1 MSSRKPPGGRQS
13 CELKPPLPVRFVS
26 YAGCLVDG
34 GQSMDRSAT
43 CIDAS
48 EAADSDPLTVGR
60 ATLAFTPS
68 ATRFVDATDR
78 YVSYRRA
85 LQDVVV
91 IVAVRVIRGMNE
103 LALRTDALRADMHQ
117 HVEEEH
123 TQMEVLQA
131 LQTEC
136 DMRSR
141 KTREARGAVAVV
153 EPSYLDAI
161 LWLIILSRAPA

>member
-1 MSSRKPPGGRQS
+1 
-13 CELKPPLPVRFVS
+13 
-26 YAGCLVDG
+26 
-34 GQSMDRSAT
+34 MDRSAT

>member
-1 MSSRKPPGGRQS
+1 MDQGARRSCKLRPPCLVS
-13 CELKPPLPVRFVS
+13 FVS

-34 GQSMDRSAT
+34 GKSGHTSAT
-43 CIDAS
+43 CTDLS
-48 EAADSDPLTVGR
+48 EAANPEPLTVDR
-60 ATLAFTPS
+60 ATLAFKPS
-68 ATRFVDATDR
+68 ATRFVDATER

-85 LQDVVV
+85 LQDVVA

-117 HVEEEH
+117 HVEEEN

-136 DMRSR
+136 EVRTR
-141 KTREARGAVAVV
+141 KTRQARGAVAVV
-153 EPSYLDAI
+153 EPSYFDAI